1 MGSSKVISMA
11 TAAGLIN
18 DGDVVTVS
26 SSSGL
31 GCPDAMLAAIGTR
44 FETEGHPRA
53 LSLLHPIAAGDMY
66 GVKGVDH
73 LAKHGLIKSII
84 AGSFPSGPSSLPMPD
99 IWRMVVDNEIRA
111 YNLPSGVMFDMH
123 RDAAAKRPGVLTKVG
138 LDTFVDPDRQGGA
151 MNSLSESEPIVDK
164 VTFAGEEWLFFPNI
178 VPRVAIVR
186 ATTADERGN
195 LSYEHE
201 GALLGGRDQALA
213 VRNNGGIV
221 IAQVKRVVK
230 AGSLG
235 TQQVHIPCNL
245 VDYVVVDPEQKQTTQ
260 IEYDPEISGEIK
272 VPDSEFAFADWNAE
286 KVIARRAAME
296 IADGDAVNLGFGIS
310 ANVPRILLEEGLN
323 GRVTWAIEQGA
334 VGGMPLLG
342 FAFGCS
348 ANADAI
354 MPSPSQF
361 IYFQGGGFD
370 VSLLSFLQID
380 RNGHVNVSKLP
391 SKPYLTA
398 GCGGF
403 IDITTHAKKLV
414 FSGFFTA
421 GAKLEVGHGRLT
433 ILQEGKSKK
442 FIGDV
447 DHVTFSGRMAQQR
460 GQQVLYVTERCVL
473 QLTKDGLEVIE
484 VAPGIDLNRDV
495 LEQADFPL
503 IVSPDLKTMN
513 AAIFSESPYGLQLR
527 EVHRG

>member
-473 QLTKDGLEVIE
+473 QLTRDGLEVIE

>member
-1 MGSSKVISMA
+1 MA

-44 FETEGHPRA
+44 FETEGHPRQ

-473 QLTKDGLEVIE
+473 QLTKQGLEVIE

-503 IVSPDLKTMN
+503 IVSSELKTMN

-527 EVHRG
+527 EARRG

>member
-1 MGSSKVISMA
+1 MA
-11 TAAGLIN
+11 TAASLIN

-31 GCPDAMLAAIGTR
+31 GCPDAMLAAIGAR
-44 FETEGHPRA
+44 FETEGHPRQ
-53 LSLLHPIAAGDMY
+53 LTLLHPIAAGDMY

-111 YNLPSGVMFDMH
+111 YNVPSGVMFDMH

-151 MNSLSESEPIVDK
+151 MNRLSESEPVVEK

-186 ATTADERGN
+186 ATTADEKGN

-213 VRNNGGIV
+213 ARNNGGIV

-245 VDYVVVDPEQKQTTQ
+245 VDYVVVDREQKQTTQ

-272 VPDSEFAFADWNAE
+272 VPDSEFEFAEWNAE

-296 IADGDAVNLGFGIS
+296 LADGDAVNLGFGIS

-323 GRVTWAIEQGA
+323 GRVTWVIEQGA

-380 RNGHVNVSKLP
+380 RFGHVNVSKLP

-421 GAKLEVGHGRLT
+421 GARLQVGDGRLT

-473 QLTKDGLEVIE
+473 RLTSNGLEVIE
-484 VAPGIDLNRDV
+484 VAPGIDLTKDV

-503 IVSPDLKTMN
+503 LVSPDLKIMD
-513 AAIFSESPYGLQLR
+513 AAIFSESPFGLQLK
-527 EVHRG
+527 EEAHRG

>member
-1 MGSSKVISMA
+1 MCSSKVVP
-11 TAAGLIN
+11 AAAAARLIG

-31 GCPDAMLAAIGTR
+31 GCPDAMLAAIGER
-44 FETEGHPRA
+44 FRQEGHPQR
-53 LSLLHPIAAGDMY
+53 LTLLHPIAAGDMY
-66 GVKGVDH
+66 GIKGIDH
-73 LAKHGLIKSII
+73 LAKPGLIDTIV

-99 IWRMVVDNEIRA
+99 IWRMIAGNEIRA
-111 YNLPSGVMFDMH
+111 YNLPSGVLFDMH

-138 LDTFVDPDRQGGA
+138 LDTFVDPARQGGA
-151 MNSLSESEPIVDK
+151 MNARSQAEPIVRK
-164 VTFAGEEWLFFPNI
+164 VNFEDQTWLFFPNI
-178 VPRVAIVR
+178 VPRVAIIR

-201 GALLGGRDQALA
+201 GALLGGCEQALA

-230 AGSLG
+230 AGSLP
-235 TQQVHIPCNL
+235 TQCVHVPCNL
-245 VDYVVVDPEQKQTTQ
+245 VDYIVVDPAQKQTTQ
-260 IEYDPEISGEIK
+260 IDYDPEISGEIK
-272 VPDSEFAFADWNAE
+272 VADDTFSFAEWSAE

-296 IADGDAVNLGFGIS
+296 LAHGDAVNLGFGIS
-310 ANVPRILLEEGLN
+310 ANVPRVLLEEGLD
-323 GRVTWAIEQGA
+323 GHVTWAIEQGA

-354 MPSPSQF
+354 VPSPTQF
-361 IYFQGGGFD
+361 TYFQGGGFD
-370 VSLLSFLQID
+370 ISLLSFMQID
-380 RNGHVNVSKLP
+380 RAGNVNVSWLP

-403 IDITTHAKKLV
+403 IDITTHAKRLV

-421 GAKLEVGHGRLT
+421 GARLSAGAGRLA
-433 ILQEGKSKK
+433 IEQEGRSRK
-442 FIGDV
+442 FVRDV
-447 DHVTFSGRMAQQR
+447 DHVTFSGAMALER
-460 GQQVLYVTERCVL
+460 GQEVRYVTERCVMRL
-473 QLTKDGLEVIE
+473 APDGLEVLEI
-484 VAPGIDLNRDV
+484 APGIDVRRDV

-503 IVSPDLKTMN
+503 AVASDLKTMD
-513 AAIFSESPYGLQLR
+513 AALFEDAPYGLQLKEPR
-527 EVHRG
+527 RA

>member
-1 MGSSKVISMA
+1 MA

-44 FETEGHPRA
+44 FETEGHPRQ

-66 GVKGVDH
+66 GVKGIDH

-151 MNSLSESEPIVDK
+151 MNSLSESEPIVNK

-473 QLTKDGLEVIE
+473 QLTKEGLEVIE

-527 EVHRG
+527 EARRG

>member
-44 FETEGHPRA
+44 FETEGHPRQ

-66 GVKGVDH
+66 GVKGIDH

-260 IEYDPEISGEIK
+260 IDYDPEISGEIK

-473 QLTKDGLEVIE
+473 QLTKQGLEVIE

-503 IVSPDLKTMN
+503 IVSSELKTMN

-527 EVHRG
+527 EARRG

>member
-73 LAKHGLIKSII
+73 LAKRGLIKSII

-272 VPDSEFAFADWNAE
+272 VPDSEFALADWNAE

-442 FIGDV
+442 FVGEV

-473 QLTKDGLEVIE
+473 QLTKEGLEVIE
-484 VAPGIDLNRDV
+484 VAPGIDLNKDV

-513 AAIFSESPYGLQLR
+513 AAIFSESPYGLQLGEAR
-527 EVHRG
+527 RG

>member
-1 MGSSKVISMA
+1 VGSSKVISMA
-11 TAAGLIN
+11 AAASLIN

-31 GCPDAMLAAIGTR
+31 GCPDAMLAAIGAR
-44 FETEGHPRA
+44 FEAEGHPRQ
-53 LSLLHPIAAGDMY
+53 LTLLHPIAAGDMY

-151 MNSLSESEPIVDK
+151 MNRLSESEPVVEK

-186 ATTADERGN
+186 ATTADEKGN

-230 AGSLG
+230 GGSLD

-245 VDYVVVDPEQKQTTQ
+245 VDYVVVDRERCSRLLHGAYADGRMSVDELESRLHRVERASSRVELVLLARARANRGLLNSLCINLFK
-260 IEYDPEISGEIK
+260 
-272 VPDSEFAFADWNAE
+272 PDG
-286 KVIARRAAME
+286 RAA
-296 IADGDAVNLGFGIS
+296 
-310 ANVPRILLEEGLN
+310 LLWPSDWRARCYGATFLS
-323 GRVTWAIEQGA
+323 RVGST
-334 VGGMPLLG
+334 
-342 FAFGCS
+342 
-348 ANADAI
+348 
-354 MPSPSQF
+354 
-361 IYFQGGGFD
+361 
-370 VSLLSFLQID
+370 
-380 RNGHVNVSKLP
+380 R
-391 SKPYLTA
+391 
-398 GCGGF
+398 
-403 IDITTHAKKLV
+403 
-414 FSGFFTA
+414 SG
-421 GAKLEVGHGRLT
+421 
-433 ILQEGKSKK
+433 
-442 FIGDV
+442 
-447 DHVTFSGRMAQQR
+447 
-460 GQQVLYVTERCVL
+460 
-473 QLTKDGLEVIE
+473 
-484 VAPGIDLNRDV
+484 
-495 LEQADFPL
+495 
-503 IVSPDLKTMN
+503 
-513 AAIFSESPYGLQLR
+513 
-527 EVHRG
+527 

>member
-1 MGSSKVISMA
+1 MA
-11 TAAGLIN
+11 TAASLIN

-31 GCPDAMLAAIGTR
+31 GCPDAMLAAIGAR
-44 FETEGHPRA
+44 FETEGHPRQ
-53 LSLLHPIAAGDMY
+53 LTLLHPIAAGDMY

-151 MNSLSESEPIVDK
+151 MNRLSESEPVVKK

-186 ATTADERGN
+186 ATTADEKGN

-245 VDYVVVDPEQKQTTQ
+245 VDYVVVDREQKQTTQ

-272 VPDSEFAFADWNAE
+272 VPDSEFEFAEWNAE

-296 IADGDAVNLGFGIS
+296 LADGGAVNLGFGIS

-323 GRVTWAIEQGA
+323 GRVTWVIEQGA

-370 VSLLSFLQID
+370 VSLLSLLQID
-380 RNGHVNVSKLP
+380 RFGNVNVSKLP

-421 GAKLEVGHGRLT
+421 GAKLQVGDGRLT

-442 FIGDV
+442 FITDV

-473 QLTKDGLEVIE
+473 RLTTKGLEVIE
-484 VAPGIDLNRDV
+484 VAPGIDLKKDV

-503 IVSPDLKTMN
+503 IVSPDLKTMD
-513 AAIFSESPYGLQLR
+513 AAIFSESPFGLQLK
-527 EVHRG
+527 EAHRG

>member
-1 MGSSKVISMA
+1 MA

-44 FETEGHPRA
+44 FETEGHPRQ

-66 GVKGVDH
+66 GVKGIDH

-260 IEYDPEISGEIK
+260 IDYDPEISGEIK

-473 QLTKDGLEVIE
+473 QLTKQGLEVIE

-503 IVSPDLKTMN
+503 IVSSELKTMN

-527 EVHRG
+527 EARRG

>member
-1 MGSSKVISMA
+1 MRSSKVVP
-11 TAAGLIN
+11 AAAAARLIG

-44 FETEGHPRA
+44 FQQEGHPQR
-53 LSLLHPIAAGDMY
+53 LTLLHPIAAGDMY
-66 GVKGVDH
+66 GIKGIDH
-73 LAKHGLIKSII
+73 LAKPGLIDTVV
-84 AGSFPSGPSSLPMPD
+84 AGSLPSGPSSLPMPE
-99 IWRMVVDNEIRA
+99 IWRMIGGNEIRA
-111 YNLPSGVMFDMH
+111 YNLPSGVLFDMH

-138 LDTFVDPDRQGGA
+138 LDTFVDPARQGGA
-151 MNSLSESEPIVDK
+151 MNARSQGEPIVRK
-164 VTFAGEEWLFFPNI
+164 VDFEGEPWLFFPNI
-178 VPRVAIVR
+178 VPRVAIIR

-201 GALLGGRDQALA
+201 GALLGGCEQALA

-230 AGSLG
+230 AGSLP
-235 TQQVHIPCNL
+235 THRVHIPCNL
-245 VDYVVVDPEQKQTTQ
+245 VDYIVVDPAQKQTTQ
-260 IEYDPEISGEIK
+260 IDYDPAISGEIK
-272 VPDSEFAFADWNAE
+272 VADDAFSFGDWCAE

-296 IADGDAVNLGFGIS
+296 LARGDAANLGFGIS
-310 ANVPRILLEEGLN
+310 ANVPRVLLEEGLD
-323 GRVTWAIEQGA
+323 GHVTWAIEQGA

-354 MPSPSQF
+354 VPSPTQF
-361 IYFQGGGFD
+361 TYFQGGGFD
-370 VSLLSFLQID
+370 ISLLSFMQID
-380 RNGHVNVSKLP
+380 RGGNVNVSWLP

-403 IDITTHAKKLV
+403 IDITTHAKRLV

-421 GAKLEVGHGRLT
+421 GAQLSVGGGRLT
-433 ILQEGKSKK
+433 IEKEGRSRK
-442 FIGDV
+442 FVREV
-447 DHVTFSGRMAQQR
+447 DHVTFSGAMARAR
-460 GQQVLYVTERCVL
+460 GQEVRYVTERCVMRL
-473 QLTKDGLEVIE
+473 ASDGLEVIE
-484 VAPGIDLNRDV
+484 VAPGIDLRRDV

-503 IVSPDLKTMN
+503 AVASDLKTMD
-513 AAIFSESPYGLQLR
+513 AALFEDAPYGLQLKEPR
-527 EVHRG
+527 RA

>member
-1 MGSSKVISMA
+1 MA
-11 TAAGLIN
+11 TAASLIN

-31 GCPDAMLAAIGTR
+31 GCPDAMLAAIGAR
-44 FETEGHPRA
+44 FEAEGHPRQ
-53 LSLLHPIAAGDMY
+53 LTLLHPIAAGDMY

-151 MNSLSESEPIVDK
+151 MNSLSESEPVVEK

-186 ATTADERGN
+186 ATTADEKGN

-245 VDYVVVDPEQKQTTQ
+245 VDYVVVDREQKQTTQ
-260 IEYDPEISGEIK
+260 IEYDPEISGEIR
-272 VPDSEFAFADWNAE
+272 VPDGEFDFAEWNAE

-296 IADGDAVNLGFGIS
+296 LAEGDAVNLGFGIS
-310 ANVPRILLEEGLN
+310 ANVPRILLEEKLN
-323 GRVTWAIEQGA
+323 GRVTWVIEQGA

-380 RNGHVNVSKLP
+380 RFGNVNVSRLP

-421 GAKLEVGHGRLT
+421 GAKLQVGDGRLT

-473 QLTKDGLEVIE
+473 RLTSEGLEVIE
-484 VAPGIDLNRDV
+484 VAPGIDLNKDV

-503 IVSPDLKTMN
+503 IVSPDLKTMD
-513 AAIFSESPYGLQLR
+513 AAIFSESPYGLQLK
-527 EVHRG
+527 EAHRG

>member
-1 MGSSKVISMA
+1 MA

-44 FETEGHPRA
+44 FETEGHPRQ

-473 QLTKDGLEVIE
+473 QLTKQGLEVIE

-503 IVSPDLKTMN
+503 IVSSELKTMN

-527 EVHRG
+527 EALRG

>member
-473 QLTKDGLEVIE
+473 QLTKQGLEVIE

-527 EVHRG
+527 EARRG

>member
-1 MGSSKVISMA
+1 MGSSKVVSLA
-11 TAAGLIN
+11 TAASLIR

-31 GCPDAMLAAIGTR
+31 GCPDAMLAAIGAR
-44 FETEGHPRA
+44 FEKESHPKQ
-53 LSLLHPIAAGDMY
+53 LTLLHPIAAGDMY
-66 GVKGVDH
+66 GIKGVDH
-73 LAKHGLIKSII
+73 LARPGLIRSIV

-123 RDAAAKRPGVLTKVG
+123 RDAAARRPGVLTKVG

-151 MNSLSESEPIVDK
+151 MNRLSESEPVVKK

-235 TQQVHIPCNL
+235 TQQVHVPCNL
-245 VDYVVVDPEQKQTTQ
+245 VDYVVVDPAQKQTTQ

-272 VPDSEFAFADWNAE
+272 VPDSEFAFADWSAE
-286 KVIARRAAME
+286 KVISRRAAME
-296 IADGDAVNLGFGIS
+296 LAESDAVNLGFGIS

-323 GRVTWAIEQGA
+323 GSVTWAIEQGA

-370 VSLLSFLQID
+370 ISLLSFLQID
-380 RNGHVNVSKLP
+380 RFGNVNVSKLP

-398 GCGGF
+398 GCGGL
-403 IDITTHAKKLV
+403 IDITTHAKRLV

-421 GAKLEVGHGRLT
+421 GAKLEVGGGRLT
-433 ILQEGKSKK
+433 ILQEGKTRK
-442 FIGDV
+442 FVTDV
-447 DHVTFSGRMAQQR
+447 DHVTFSGRMARQR
-460 GQQVLYVTERCVL
+460 GQEVLYVTERCVMRL
-473 QLTKDGLEVIE
+473 ASEGLEVIE
-484 VAPGIDLNRDV
+484 IAPGVDLDRDV
-495 LEQADFPL
+495 LGLADFPL
-503 IVSPDLKTMN
+503 LVSPNLKSMD
-513 AAIFSESPYGLQLR
+513 AAIFDAVPYGLQLKEAR
-527 EVHRG
+527 RG